1 MADIDAP
8 LRGGMLVVVV
18 LVLVI
23 LCRFHGWYHV
33 FGEGN
38 LFTFKAV
45 ISASY
50 QESSR
55 RS

>member
-18 LVLVI
+18 LVLMI

-38 LFTFKAV
+38 LFSLFKAV
-45 ISASY
+45 IFASY

-55 RS
+55 R